1 MHASGPHTP
10 LSIAIVAPPW
20 FTVPPRGYGGV
31 ENVCADLVTGLVER
45 GHKVTLIG
53 AGASGTAAR
62 FVATYD
68 EPPSARLGEPLPEV
82 LHAAAAAHALAD
94 LEPDV
99 VHDHTLAGPL
109 QARGRDVPTVVTMH
123 GPVAGEPGEYYR
135 QLGSSIDLVAI
146 SAAQRRAAPH
156 LPWVGTVHNALDVET
171 FPFRADKD
179 DVLLFLGRLHPDKAV
194 HLAIDAAR
202 AAGLP
207 IVVAGKCS
215 EPVELEYLRTH
226 VQPRLGPDVTLLG
239 PVDATEKRALLARAA
254 ALVFPI
260 VWDEPFGMVMIE
272 AMACGTP
279 VVALRRGSVPE
290 VVVDGVTGIVCD
302 TADQL
307 PDAIHAARR
316 LDPVACRQHVRDL
329 FDVATMAARYEA
341 VYRAS
346 IIARRPLSVV
356 PGNLPVSR
364 IGADLPVIAGAG
376 ALVPIHGVRN
386 GSRSPKPGNLQIS
399 GNHDIAHEMPLRPAP
414 SRTS

>member
-1 MHASGPHTP
+1 MTAAGRYAP
-10 LSIAIVAPPW
+10 LHVAIIAPPW

-31 ENVCADLVTGLVER
+31 ENVCADLVTGLIDR
-45 GHKVTLIG
+45 GHTVTLVG
-53 AGASGTAAR
+53 AGPSGTPAR
-62 FVATYD
+62 FVTTYD
-68 EPPSARLGEPLPEV
+68 QPPSARLGEPLPEV
-82 LHAAAAAHALAD
+82 LHAATAARALAD
-94 LEPDV
+94 LAPDV

-146 SAAQRRAAPH
+146 SAAQRRSVPD
-156 LPWVGTVHNALDVET
+156 LPWVGTVHNAVDVDT

-179 DVLLFLGRLHPDKAV
+179 DVLLFLGRLHPDKGV

-207 IVVAGKCS
+207 IVVAGKCT

-226 VQPRLGPDVTLLG
+226 ITPRLGPDVTLVG
-239 PVDATEKRALLARAA
+239 PVDATEKRALLARSA

-279 VVALRRGSVPE
+279 VVAFRRGSVPE

-302 TADQL
+302 TIDQL

-316 LDPVACRQHVRDL
+316 LDPSACREHVRDV
-329 FDVATMAARYEA
+329 FDVATMARRYEQIF
-341 VYRAS
+341 RAS
-346 IIARRPLSVV
+346 IADRGPLAEVRHRLLAPRAAVVRPSS
-356 PGNLPVSR
+356 PTR
-364 IGADLPVIAGAG
+364 IP
-376 ALVPIHGVRN
+376 
-386 GSRSPKPGNLQIS
+386 
-399 GNHDIAHEMPLRPAP
+399 
-414 SRTS
+414 